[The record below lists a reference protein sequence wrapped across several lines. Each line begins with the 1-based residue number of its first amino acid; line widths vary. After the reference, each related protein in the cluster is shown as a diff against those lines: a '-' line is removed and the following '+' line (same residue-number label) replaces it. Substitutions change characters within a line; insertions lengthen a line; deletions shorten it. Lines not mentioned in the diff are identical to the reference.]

1 MVVVVVVWTVS
12 WPRRERCPGTQR
24 VTSPRPPRRSS
35 FFLSSAS
42 PPYLFS
48 YMTCSPFLCLYSLFL
63 FSLCTS
69 RSSSRPRSRVHST
82 ADFPV
87 PGDPS
92 APVNQC
98 VAVVRSLPSFAAPA
112 KKRAAKRRT
121 ARNSRF
127 AHLNPSYSPYSP
139 MFDSIREISLDRG
152 KRSDSSST
160 FH

>member
-1 MVVVVVVWTVS
+1 MLVMVVVVWTVS

-24 VTSPRPPRRSS
+24 VTSPRPPRRSF

-98 VAVVRSLPSFAAPA
+98 GGGPVSAFLRR
-112 KKRAAKRRT
+112 RAGEET
-121 ARNSRF
+121 
-127 AHLNPSYSPYSP
+127 
-139 MFDSIREISLDRG
+139 RG
-152 KRSDSSST
+152 KKAHSEEFAFCALESELFAVFPDV
-160 FH
+160 